1 MNRVKLTICFI
12 GAVITLLAI
21 QCVLKNTDEIDRFRL
36 YDDSVTACRPPG
48 DEGEKLVATLY
59 KSADG
64 GPLML
69 HCTYHSTIEV
79 VK

>member
-1 MNRVKLTICFI
+1 MKYPITIGVVLVVLIF
-12 GAVITLLAI
+12 AVISHA
-21 QCVLKNTDEIDRFRL
+21 DRIDAAKLF
-36 YDDSVTACRPPG
+36 DDSVTECRPPG

-69 HCTYHSTIEV
+69 HCAYHSTIEV